1 MLSPYYI
8 AIWTLCHGSMY
19 TLYTVLFWFKQC
31 TKCTKSTCSRFWIK
45 KCTNCTQCTSCVH
58 IVHDCKSKFLNFGL
72 CYVPFRLSTMHF
84 HRFSGFYFC
93 FSLKSKSKTDINIEL
108 HRIINDY
115 FEFHSRIVESI
126 SESKYS
132 TLLRKSYQ
140 ILCYGN
146 LSRFL
151 SPRFLSQAT
160 CALNWFYQWT
170 GFVISWISS
179 RFRLHNDLGL
189 DSPDNHQ
196 LIRESRTHG
205 AHRFQHNV
213 WFLME
218 TWTKTEILFEFS
230 GSPRNFINFIRSI
243 KQGIIIWP
251 KEDVHMILLQINIW
265 CYWICGK
272 WFFCSFRAIWLTT
285 MSES

>member
-1 MLSPYYI
+1 M
-8 AIWTLCHGSMY
+8 G
-19 TLYTVLFWFKQC
+19 LYVHIVHCTVLIQTVYKVY
-31 TKCTKSTCSRFWIK
+31 K
-45 KCTNCTQCTSCVH
+45 KYMLPFLNQEVYNCTRCTSCVH

-72 CYVPFRLSTMHF
+72 CYVQFRLSTMHF

-160 CALNWFYQWT
+160 CALN
-170 GFVISWISS
+170 
-179 RFRLHNDLGL
+179 
-189 DSPDNHQ
+189 
-196 LIRESRTHG
+196 
-205 AHRFQHNV
+205 
-213 WFLME
+213 
-218 TWTKTEILFEFS
+218 
-230 GSPRNFINFIRSI
+230 
-243 KQGIIIWP
+243 
-251 KEDVHMILLQINIW
+251 
-265 CYWICGK
+265 
-272 WFFCSFRAIWLTT
+272 
-285 MSES
+285 